1 MKKGKRKE
9 KCKLSYLL
17 NFIRGFCMALAD
29 SVPGVSGGTIA
40 FLLGFYDKFIGSLDN
55 LISGSKEERKEAVFF
70 LIKIGIGWIVGFV
83 LAMLVLA
90 NIFET
95 HIYLVSSMFLGFVL
109 FSIPIV
115 ALEEKEVLKGKY
127 KNIIFTIIGAGLV
140 ILISVFNPVA
150 DVNVSSLTFGSGV
163 YIFIA
168 GAIAITA
175 MVLPGI
181 SGSTLLLIFGLY
193 LPIVTAVKEFLH
205 MNFAYFPALLVFG
218 LGIIVGV
225 VSIIKL
231 IRMCLKKFRSQTIY
245 AILGLMIGSLYSI
258 VQGPTTLDVPQSAM
272 SLQTFSI
279 LFFVIGGLVIFGLQK
294 LRTIMER
301 KEEKTS

>member
-1 MKKGKRKE
+1 M
-9 KCKLSYLL
+9 SYLL

-55 LISGSKEERKEAVFF
+55 LISGSKEERKEAIFF

-90 NIFET
+90 NIFES

-115 ALEEKEVLKGKY
+115 ALEEKKVLKGKY

-140 ILISVFNPVA
+140 ILISVFNPAA

-225 VSIIKL
+225 ISIIKL

-301 KEEKTS
+301 KEEKTN